1 MNHKILVV
9 CHSNRS
15 LGAEEV
21 IRFLVSESLRSKNC
35 SYHFGIHKGV
45 KISNQALIAYEV
57 EHQSFFERL
66 LFEQRTLPK
75 IIEQDEYDYVLSLQ
89 NFILK
94 NYRVRT
100 GLLIHQGLMV
110 IKYKYPFY
118 EIQLRVRVAIQKLLF
133 SLFQRYVHDFFVQLP
148 WMKQQLKSTFSIE
161 SKNIH
166 VIRTHGL
173 HRNETKLADTTGL
186 VNLIYPASG
195 FHYKNHRMILN
206 GLKLIDKK
214 LWDNLQIDFTLNA
227 DDNVLTRQLHNSV
240 TRLRLPIRFI
250 GTIDHSDLLQRY
262 NSQMVI
268 FSSLVESQGMPL
280 IEAMQAGTTIICL
293 DIPFARQSLTDY
305 PNALFFNSSEDL
317 ANILKTILNGELI
330 LNNYHKVQ
338 LKNDSKSLITFLEE
352 DIL

>member
-1 MNHKILVV
+1 V
-9 CHSNRS
+9 
-15 LGAEEV
+15 
-21 IRFLVSESLRSKNC
+21 
-35 SYHFGIHKGV
+35 
-45 KISNQALIAYEV
+45 
-57 EHQSFFERL
+57 
-66 LFEQRTLPK
+66 
-75 IIEQDEYDYVLSLQ
+75 
-89 NFILK
+89 
-94 NYRVRT
+94 
-100 GLLIHQGLMV
+100 
-110 IKYKYPFY
+110 
-118 EIQLRVRVAIQKLLF
+118 
-133 SLFQRYVHDFFVQLP
+133 
-148 WMKQQLKSTFSIE
+148 
-161 SKNIH
+161 
-166 VIRTHGL
+166 
-173 HRNETKLADTTGL
+173 
-186 VNLIYPASG
+186 
-195 FHYKNHRMILN
+195 ILN

-240 TRLRLPIRFI
+240 TKLRLPIRFI

-330 LNNYHKVQ
+330 LHNYHKVQ